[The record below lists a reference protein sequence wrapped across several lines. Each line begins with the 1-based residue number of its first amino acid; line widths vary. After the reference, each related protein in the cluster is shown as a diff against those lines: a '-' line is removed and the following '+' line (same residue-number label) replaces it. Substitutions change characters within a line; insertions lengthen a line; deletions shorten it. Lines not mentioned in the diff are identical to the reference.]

1 MSVHTRLPFVDLHPA
16 EDAQDVRAAID
27 RVIASGWYVLGPEV
41 EQFETEFAAA
51 CSAPFAVGVASGTD
65 AITLALRA
73 LDIGEGDE
81 VLVPAMTAPFTALA
95 VIAAGAQ
102 PVFVD
107 VEPRTLTIDVDAC
120 ANALTE
126 KTQAI
131 IPVHLYGQ
139 PANMDAVRGLAAAMS
154 LAIIE
159 DCCQA
164 HLATEQGVPVGVRS
178 DAAAFSFY
186 PTKNLGCLG
195 DGGAVTTNNAA
206 LAERI
211 RRLRNGGQ
219 AERYRHVEPGVN
231 SRLDE
236 LQAAI
241 LRARLPRLRA
251 WTKRRRQLAA
261 LYRRELPSSVQT
273 IEERDPGHV
282 YHLFPVRVPN
292 RDGLRSH
299 LAAAGIETLVHYPI
313 PLNELPA
320 FADCES
326 APCPVAADAARTLLS
341 LPLHPR
347 LADAD
352 ITEVA
357 RAVGTFVKGSGPA

>member
-1 MSVHTRLPFVDLHPA
+1 VSVHTRIPFVDLHPA
-16 EDAQDVRAAID
+16 EDAAAVRSALD
-27 RVIASGWYVLGPEV
+27 RVIARGWYVLGPEV

-51 CSAPFAVGVASGTD
+51 CGARFAVGVASGTD
-65 AITLALRA
+65 AIALALRA
-73 LDIGEGDE
+73 LNLGQGDE
-81 VLVPAMTAPFTALA
+81 VLVPAMTAAFTALA
-95 VIAAGAQ
+95 VIAAGAR

-107 VEPRTLTIDVDAC
+107 VDARTLTIDPDAC
-120 ANALTE
+120 AQAVTP
-126 KTQAI
+126 KTRAI
-131 IPVHLYGQ
+131 VPVHLYGQ
-139 PANMDAVRGLAAAMS
+139 PAEMDAVRRVAAEHS
-154 LAIIE
+154 LAIVE

-164 HLATEQGVPVGVRS
+164 HLATARGVPVGTRS
-178 DAAAFSFY
+178 HAAAFSFY

-195 DGGAVTTNNAA
+195 DGGAVTTDDAA

-219 AERYRHVEPGVN
+219 AERSRHIEYGVN

-241 LRARLPRLRA
+241 LRARLPHLPR
-251 WTKRRRQLAA
+251 WTARRRELAA
-261 LYRRELPSSVQT
+261 IYRRELPPSVET
-273 IEERDPGHV
+273 IAERDAGHV

-292 RDGLRSH
+292 RDRLRAH

-313 PLNELPA
+313 PLTELPA
-320 FADCES
+320 FADCQS
-326 APCPVAADAARTLLS
+326 MPCPVAADASRTLLS

-352 ITEVA
+352 AIAVA
-357 RAVGTFVKGSGPA
+357 CAVGTFVKGSGPA